1 MALSPRHQAF
11 ARAVADGASFAA
23 AARKAGYAE
32 ANARHQGA
40 ALIRNPEIQDLVHA
54 LLAETEAERS
64 EEAAELVEH
73 LHRLLDL
80 AMRQVAIKDALACI
94 REIARLRGLYPAR
107 ARAPQPLPE
116 PEATPTNPH
125 AVEDEDNASATETA
139 AAEAD
144 PAAATPTYPHAVSP
158 ASGMPNAARYAP
170 AEPHEPA
177 APMAPDRKSPR
188 LNSNP

>member
-11 ARAVADGASFAA
+11 ARAVVDGASFAA

-64 EEAAELVEH
+64 DAAAELAEH

-80 AMRQVAIKDALACI
+80 AKPQVAIKVVLACI
-94 REIARLRGLYPAR
+94 SAIARQRGRDPAR
-107 ARAPQPLPE
+107 ARGPPPRPAPAP
-116 PEATPTNPH
+116 NPPRPP
-125 AVEDEDNASATETA
+125 ATE
-139 AAEAD
+139 D
-144 PAAATPTYPHAVSP
+144 
-158 ASGMPNAARYAP
+158 
-170 AEPHEPA
+170 
-177 APMAPDRKSPR
+177 
-188 LNSNP
+188 